1 MTDKIS
7 PGDFQRIYKVVEE
20 KGGIVLA
27 IVFVALLFGILFLS
41 LWVGQISKNTGVN
54 TTDLE
59 SRLIQLEE
67 EFQLAD
73 EVSTEFLTDTCSQLQ
88 FLDKEIKKLWD
99 LSNKRN
105 KVNIQKIFTELE
117 AIKKQNRVVTQ
128 SLNQLKAS
136 SVNSNN
142 ELKELNDIIRRLN
155 VESEEFK
162 AIAQQINALQRRM
175 LVMDETI
182 QAFDNFRRQT
192 NQSILKLKDE
202 LSKYISNQENLESN
216 SLPIE
221 N

>member
-7 PGDFQRIYKVVEE
+7 PEDFQRIYKVVEE
-20 KGGIVLA
+20 KGGIVVA

-73 EVSTEFLTDTCSQLQ
+73 EVSTEFLTDTGAQLQ

-117 AIKKQNRVVTQ
+117 AIEKQNRAVTQ

-136 SVNSNN
+136 SSKANK

-192 NQSILKLKDE
+192 NQSIVDIQTLINESKNSTQE
-202 LSKYISNQENLESN
+202 LTS
-216 SLPIE
+216 P
-221 N
+221 

>member
-7 PGDFQRIYKVVEE
+7 PEDFQRIYKVVEE

-73 EVSTEFLTDTCSQLQ
+73 EVSTEFLTDTGAQLQ

-105 KVNIQKIFTELE
+105 KVNIQKIFTELD
-117 AIKKQNRVVTQ
+117 AIKKQVRDVTQ
-128 SLNQLKAS
+128 SLNQLRAS
-136 SVNSNN
+136 SVNASK

-192 NQSILKLKDE
+192 NQSIVDIQTLINESKNSSQE
-202 LSKYISNQENLESN
+202 LTS
-216 SLPIE
+216 P
-221 N
+221 

>member
-7 PGDFQRIYKVVEE
+7 PEDFQRIYKVVEE

-27 IVFVALLFGILFLS
+27 IVFVAILFGILFLS

-73 EVSTEFLTDTCSQLQ
+73 EVSTEFLTDTGAQLQ

-117 AIKKQNRVVTQ
+117 AIKKQNSVVTQ
-128 SLNQLKAS
+128 NLNQLKAS
-136 SVNSNN
+136 SVNANK
-142 ELKELNDIIRRLN
+142 ELKELNDMIRRLN

-192 NQSILKLKDE
+192 NQSIVDIQTLINESKNSPQE
-202 LSKYISNQENLESN
+202 LTS
-216 SLPIE
+216 P
-221 N
+221 

>member
-7 PGDFQRIYKVVEE
+7 PEDFQRIYKVVEE

-73 EVSTEFLTDTCSQLQ
+73 EVSTEFLTDTGAQLQ

-105 KVNIQKIFTELE
+105 KVNIQKIFTELD
-117 AIKKQNRVVTQ
+117 AIKKQDRDVTQ
-128 SLNQLKAS
+128 ILNQLRAS
-136 SVNSNN
+136 SVNASK

-192 NQSILKLKDE
+192 NQSIVDIQTLINESKNSPQE
-202 LSKYISNQENLESN
+202 LTS
-216 SLPIE
+216 P
-221 N
+221 

>member
-7 PGDFQRIYKVVEE
+7 PEDFQRIYKVVEE

-73 EVSTEFLTDTCSQLQ
+73 EVSTEFLTDTGAQLQ

-105 KVNIQKIFTELE
+105 KVNIQKIFTELD
-117 AIKKQNRVVTQ
+117 AIKKQDRAVTQ
-128 SLNQLKAS
+128 SLNQLRAS
-136 SVNSNN
+136 SVNAGK

-192 NQSILKLKDE
+192 NQSIVDIQTLINESKNSPQE
-202 LSKYISNQENLESN
+202 LTS
-216 SLPIE
+216 P
-221 N
+221 

>member
-7 PGDFQRIYKVVEE
+7 PEDFQRIYKVVEE

-73 EVSTEFLTDTCSQLQ
+73 EVSTEFLTDTGAQLQ

-117 AIKKQNRVVTQ
+117 AIKKQNSAVTQ
-128 SLNQLKAS
+128 SLNQLRVS
-136 SVNSNN
+136 SVNASK

-192 NQSILKLKDE
+192 NQSIVDIQTLINESKNSSQE
-202 LSKYISNQENLESN
+202 LTS
-216 SLPIE
+216 P
-221 N
+221 

>member
-7 PGDFQRIYKVVEE
+7 PEDFQRIYKVVED

-73 EVSTEFLTDTCSQLQ
+73 EVSTEFLTDTGAQLQ

-105 KVNIQKIFTELE
+105 KVNIQKIFTELD
-117 AIKKQNRVVTQ
+117 AIKKQDRDVTQ
-128 SLNQLKAS
+128 ILNQLRAS
-136 SVNSNN
+136 SVNASK

-162 AIAQQINALQRRM
+162 AIAQQINALQRRI

-192 NQSILKLKDE
+192 NQSIVDIQTLINESKNSPQE
-202 LSKYISNQENLESN
+202 LTS
-216 SLPIE
+216 P
-221 N
+221 

>member
-7 PGDFQRIYKVVEE
+7 PEDFQRIYKVVED

-27 IVFVALLFGILFLS
+27 IAFVALLFGILFLS

-73 EVSTEFLTDTCSQLQ
+73 EVSTEFLTDTGAQLQ

-117 AIKKQNRVVTQ
+117 AIKKQNSAVTQ
-128 SLNQLKAS
+128 SLNQLRVS
-136 SVNSNN
+136 SVNASK

-175 LVMDETI
+175 LVIDETI

-192 NQSILKLKDE
+192 NQSIVDIQTLINESKNSPQE
-202 LSKYISNQENLESN
+202 LTS
-216 SLPIE
+216 P
-221 N
+221 

>member
-1 MTDKIS
+1 MTEKIS
-7 PGDFQRIYKVVEE
+7 PEDFQRIYKVVEE

-73 EVSTEFLTDTCSQLQ
+73 EVSTEFLTDTGAQLQ

-117 AIKKQNRVVTQ
+117 AIKKQNRLVSQ

-136 SVNSNN
+136 SVNANK

-192 NQSILKLKDE
+192 NQSIVDIQTLINETKNSPQE
-202 LSKYISNQENLESN
+202 LTS
-216 SLPIE
+216 P
-221 N
+221 

>member
-7 PGDFQRIYKVVEE
+7 TEDFQRIYKVVEE

-73 EVSTEFLTDTCSQLQ
+73 EVSTEFLTDTGAQLQ

-117 AIKKQNRVVTQ
+117 AIKKQNRLVTQ

-136 SVNSNN
+136 SVNTNK

-192 NQSILKLKDE
+192 NQSIVDIQTLINETKNSPQE
-202 LSKYISNQENLESN
+202 LTS
-216 SLPIE
+216 P
-221 N
+221 

>member
-7 PGDFQRIYKVVEE
+7 PEDFQRIYKVVEE

-73 EVSTEFLTDTCSQLQ
+73 EVSTEFLTDTGAQLQ

-117 AIKKQNRVVTQ
+117 AVKKQNSVVTQ
-128 SLNQLKAS
+128 SLDQLKAS
-136 SVNSNN
+136 SVNANK

-162 AIAQQINALQRRM
+162 AIAQQINALQRRI

-192 NQSILKLKDE
+192 NQSIVDIQTLINESKNSPQE
-202 LSKYISNQENLESN
+202 LTS
-216 SLPIE
+216 P
-221 N
+221 

>member
-7 PGDFQRIYKVVEE
+7 PEDFQRIYKVVED
-20 KGGIVLA
+20 KGGIVVA

-54 TTDLE
+54 TSDLE

-73 EVSTEFLTDTCSQLQ
+73 EVSTEFLTDTGAQLQ

-117 AIKKQNRVVTQ
+117 AIKKQNNAVTQ
-128 SLNQLKAS
+128 SLNQLRAS
-136 SVNSNN
+136 SVNASK
-142 ELKELNDIIRRLN
+142 ELKELNDIISRLN

-192 NQSILKLKDE
+192 NQSIVDIQTLINESKNSPQE
-202 LSKYISNQENLESN
+202 LTS
-216 SLPIE
+216 P
-221 N
+221 

>member
-7 PGDFQRIYKVVEE
+7 PEDFQRIYKVVEE
-20 KGGIVLA
+20 KGGIVVA

-73 EVSTEFLTDTCSQLQ
+73 EVSTEFLTDTGAQLQ

-105 KVNIQKIFTELE
+105 KVNIQKIFTELD
-117 AIKKQNRVVTQ
+117 AIKKQDRDVTQ
-128 SLNQLKAS
+128 ILNQLRAS
-136 SVNSNN
+136 SVNASK

-192 NQSILKLKDE
+192 NQSIVDIQTLINESKNSPQE
-202 LSKYISNQENLESN
+202 LTS
-216 SLPIE
+216 P
-221 N
+221 

>member
-7 PGDFQRIYKVVEE
+7 PEDFQRIYKVVEE

-27 IVFVALLFGILFLS
+27 IVFVVLLFGILLLS

-73 EVSTEFLTDTCSQLQ
+73 EVSTEFLTDTGAQLQ

-117 AIKKQNRVVTQ
+117 AIKKQNRLVTQ

-136 SVNSNN
+136 SVNANK

-192 NQSILKLKDE
+192 NQSIVDIQTLINESKNSSQE
-202 LSKYISNQENLESN
+202 LTS
-216 SLPIE
+216 P
-221 N
+221 

>member
-7 PGDFQRIYKVVEE
+7 PEDFQRIYKVVEE
-20 KGGIVLA
+20 KGGIVVA

-73 EVSTEFLTDTCSQLQ
+73 EVSTEFLTDTGAQLQ

-117 AIKKQNRVVTQ
+117 AIKKQNSVVTQ
-128 SLNQLKAS
+128 NLNQLKAS
-136 SVNSNN
+136 SVNANK
-142 ELKELNDIIRRLN
+142 ELKELNDMIRRLN

-192 NQSILKLKDE
+192 NQSIVDIQTLINESKNSPQE
-202 LSKYISNQENLESN
+202 LTS
-216 SLPIE
+216 P
-221 N
+221 

>member
-7 PGDFQRIYKVVEE
+7 PEDFQRIYKVVED

-73 EVSTEFLTDTCSQLQ
+73 EVSTEFLTDTGAQLQ

-105 KVNIQKIFTELE
+105 KVHIQKIFTELE
-117 AIKKQNRVVTQ
+117 AIKKQNSVVTQ

-136 SVNSNN
+136 SVNANK

-182 QAFDNFRRQT
+182 QAFDNFRKQT
-192 NQSILKLKDE
+192 NQSIVDIQTLINESKNSSQE
-202 LSKYISNQENLESN
+202 LTS
-216 SLPIE
+216 P
-221 N
+221 

>member
-7 PGDFQRIYKVVEE
+7 PEDFQRIYKVVEE

-73 EVSTEFLTDTCSQLQ
+73 EVSTEFLTDTGAQLQ

-105 KVNIQKIFTELE
+105 KVNIQKIFTELD
-117 AIKKQNRVVTQ
+117 AIKKQDRAVTQ
-128 SLNQLKAS
+128 SLNQLRAS
-136 SVNSNN
+136 SVNVSK

-192 NQSILKLKDE
+192 NQSIVDIQTLINESKNSPQE
-202 LSKYISNQENLESN
+202 LTS
-216 SLPIE
+216 P
-221 N
+221 

>member
-7 PGDFQRIYKVVEE
+7 PEDFQRIYKVVEE

-73 EVSTEFLTDTCSQLQ
+73 EVSTEFLTDTGAQLQ

-117 AIKKQNRVVTQ
+117 AVKKQNSVVTQ
-128 SLNQLKAS
+128 SLDQLKAS
-136 SVNSNN
+136 SVNANK

-192 NQSILKLKDE
+192 NQSIVDIQTLINETKNSPQE
-202 LSKYISNQENLESN
+202 LTS
-216 SLPIE
+216 P
-221 N
+221 

>member
-7 PGDFQRIYKVVEE
+7 PEDFQRIYKVVEE

-73 EVSTEFLTDTCSQLQ
+73 EVSTEFLTDTGAQLQ

-105 KVNIQKIFTELE
+105 KVNIQKIFTELD
-117 AIKKQNRVVTQ
+117 AIKKQDRAVTQ

-136 SVNSNN
+136 SVNASK

-192 NQSILKLKDE
+192 NQSIVDIQTLINESKNSPQE
-202 LSKYISNQENLESN
+202 LTS
-216 SLPIE
+216 P
-221 N
+221 

>member
-7 PGDFQRIYKVVEE
+7 PEDFQRIYKVVED

-27 IVFVALLFGILFLS
+27 IVFVVLLFGILFLS

-73 EVSTEFLTDTCSQLQ
+73 EVSTEFLTDTGAQLQ

-117 AIKKQNRVVTQ
+117 AIKKQNSVVTQ
-128 SLNQLKAS
+128 SLNELKAS
-136 SVNSNN
+136 SVNASK

-162 AIAQQINALQRRM
+162 AIAQQINALQRRI

-192 NQSILKLKDE
+192 NQSIVDIQTLINESKNSPQE
-202 LSKYISNQENLESN
+202 LTS
-216 SLPIE
+216 P
-221 N
+221 

>member
-7 PGDFQRIYKVVEE
+7 PEDFQRIYKVVED

-73 EVSTEFLTDTCSQLQ
+73 EVSTEFLTDTGAQLQ

-105 KVNIQKIFTELE
+105 KVNIQKIFTELD
-117 AIKKQNRVVTQ
+117 AIKKQDRAVTQ
-128 SLNQLKAS
+128 SLNQLRAS
-136 SVNSNN
+136 SVNANK

-192 NQSILKLKDE
+192 NQSIVDIQTLINETKNSPQE
-202 LSKYISNQENLESN
+202 LTS
-216 SLPIE
+216 P
-221 N
+221 

>member
-7 PGDFQRIYKVVEE
+7 PEDFQRIYKVVEE

-73 EVSTEFLTDTCSQLQ
+73 EVSTEFLTDTGAQLQ

-117 AIKKQNRVVTQ
+117 AIKKQNSVVTQ
-128 SLNQLKAS
+128 NLNQLKAS
-136 SVNSNN
+136 SVNANK
-142 ELKELNDIIRRLN
+142 ELKELNDMIRRLN

-162 AIAQQINALQRRM
+162 AIAQQINALQRRI

-192 NQSILKLKDE
+192 NQSIVDIQTLINESKNSPQE
-202 LSKYISNQENLESN
+202 LTS
-216 SLPIE
+216 P
-221 N
+221 

>member
-7 PGDFQRIYKVVEE
+7 PEDFQRIYKVVED

-67 EFQLAD
+67 EFKLAD
-73 EVSTEFLTDTCSQLQ
+73 EVSTEFLTDTGAQLQ

-105 KVNIQKIFTELE
+105 KVNIQKIFTELD
-117 AIKKQNRVVTQ
+117 AIKKQDRAVTQ
-128 SLNQLKAS
+128 SLNQLRAS
-136 SVNSNN
+136 SVNASK

-192 NQSILKLKDE
+192 NQSIVDIQTLINESKNSPQE
-202 LSKYISNQENLESN
+202 LTS
-216 SLPIE
+216 P
-221 N
+221 

>member
-7 PGDFQRIYKVVEE
+7 PEDFQRIYKVVEE

-73 EVSTEFLTDTCSQLQ
+73 EVSTEFLTDTGAQLQ

-128 SLNQLKAS
+128 SLKQLKAS
-136 SVNSNN
+136 SVNANK

-192 NQSILKLKDE
+192 NQSIVDIQTLINESKNTSQE
-202 LSKYISNQENLESN
+202 LTS
-216 SLPIE
+216 P
-221 N
+221 